1 MNKVTVRI
9 NGSEY
14 PVVGEKSE
22 SYMLSIGKHV
32 NDEMTKAI
40 TNNPKLSTSQA
51 AVLAAIN
58 ITDHLFECAEENDVL
73 LKEKEELNKK
83 IELMEAESKLELKK
97 LQLKIDQ
104 LANNTDENNKSM
116 EDLLASIDEKSK
128 EVDNLNQVIMNKAD
142 EISSYK
148 SEIDEL
154 KRLLE
159 EAKIEADVS
168 QKMCSKFQND
178 AYKVQLEKIEIE
190 NELKFYVA
198 KG

>member
-1 MNKVTVRI
+1 
-9 NGSEY
+9 
-14 PVVGEKSE
+14 
-22 SYMLSIGKHV
+22 
-32 NDEMTKAI
+32 
-40 TNNPKLSTSQA
+40 
-51 AVLAAIN
+51 
-58 ITDHLFECAEENDVL
+58 
-73 LKEKEELNKK
+73 
-83 IELMEAESKLELKK
+83 MEGESKLELKK

-128 EVDNLNQVIMNKAD
+128 EVDNLNQVIINKAD